1 MILIFWMNK
10 KFLFCKVNR
19 TMPFK
24 NTFRRGVRKVA
35 RAAKRRY
42 FKGKGYT
49 RPKVGRMVK
58 DLAMVKDMVNAEKE
72 VYSAH
77 SVVGQNVDYTTP
89 YTIAVTNVSEGTGH
103 GQRSGEAIKLH
114 GFRWNIRVKQQTS
127 VTNRLDYKIWL
138 VKYVGPRASAPAIS
152 TFLKLAW
159 SGQYST
165 FSERNEDWFSS
176 YQVIAYTGLRKVI
189 ADSVSGQTG
198 YDVVKKWGRFRGKT
212 HQRYA
217 GAAETSLLTGQM
229 YIIMVTS
236 GGDTATSTALKLDS
250 NLQIS
255 FYDN

>member
-1 MILIFWMNK
+1 
-10 KFLFCKVNR
+10 
-19 TMPFK
+19 MPFK
-24 NTFRRGVRKVA
+24 KTFRRGVRKVA

-42 FKGKGYT
+42 FKGKGYS

-58 DLAMVKDMVNAEKE
+58 DLEMVKTMVNAEKE
-72 VYSAH
+72 VYTAH
-77 SVVGQNVDYTTP
+77 SVVDQNVDFDTP
-89 YTIAVTNVSEGTGH
+89 YTTAITNIAEGTSH
-103 GQRSGEAIKLH
+103 GQRNGESVKLH

-138 VKYVGPRASAPAIS
+138 VKYVGPRGSAPAIS
-152 TFLKLAW
+152 TFLKLDFD
-159 SGQYST
+159 GQYST
-165 FSERNEDWFSS
+165 FSERNEDWYTS
-176 YQVIAYTGLRKVI
+176 YQVIASSGLRRVV

-198 YDVVKKWGRFRGKT
+198 YDIVKKWGRFRGKT

-217 GAAETSLLTGQM
+217 GAAESSLLTDQM

-250 NLQIS
+250 MLQIS